1 VVSRRVRADLSFE
14 DYIKPK
20 KGPAEVQVCRERSAR
35 KERHSPNCS
44 FLLSIT
50 HCRGLAT
57 MQENLDDFQECDSS
71 VLNTAT
77 VLNIQEALLHC
88 IILSTNFLTQKLKP
102 NEEPTI

>member
-1 VVSRRVRADLSFE
+1 
-14 DYIKPK
+14 
-20 KGPAEVQVCRERSAR
+20 
-35 KERHSPNCS
+35 
-44 FLLSIT
+44 
-50 HCRGLAT
+50 